1 MLKPIR
7 RVITGH
13 DAQGRSIVLADGQ
26 TTTHDI
32 GSGRMTLFDIWSV
45 PATPVA
51 IEATEP
57 DPTAIPL
64 DFEIPKA
71 GLRVRYLDVPPAS
84 GDSKPFEHRTESL
97 DIVII
102 IDGEMTMPMD
112 GQDIVLRTGDV
123 LIQRGTNHAW
133 VNRSDRVCRVLFIIV
148 AGKLSPGLMASL
160 GITEVVWDGV
170 TGGTSRS

>member
-13 DAQGRSIVLADGQ
+13 DSQGRSIVLSDSQ

-32 GSGRMTLFDIWSV
+32 GSGRMTLYDIWSV
-45 PATPVA
+45 SRTPVN

-64 DFEIPKA
+64 DFEIPKT

-84 GDSKPFEHRTESL
+84 GASEPFMHRTESL
-97 DIVII
+97 DIVVI

-133 VNRSDRVCRVLFIIV
+133 VNRSDRVCRVLYIII
-148 AGKLSPGLMASL
+148 AGKLSPELMESL
-160 GITEVVWDGV
+160 GITEVVWDGA
-170 TGGTSRS
+170 TGGTSRT